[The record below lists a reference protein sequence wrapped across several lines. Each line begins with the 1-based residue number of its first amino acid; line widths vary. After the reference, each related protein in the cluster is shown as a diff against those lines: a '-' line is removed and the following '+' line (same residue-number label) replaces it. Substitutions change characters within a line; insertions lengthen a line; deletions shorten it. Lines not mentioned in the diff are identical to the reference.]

1 MSFNLLVIF
10 LIIITLLLKRKQK
23 LLYQMFCLARQKHVR
38 PKKQQII
45 TFEKLKRFL
54 FLWLEKKKFFYSEI
68 IFSEIF
74 KTQSSNKK
82 LHKKSNP
89 EIFPL

>member
-38 PKKQQII
+38 PKEQQII

-54 FLWLEKKKFFYSEI
+54 FLWLEKKNS
-68 IFSEIF
+68 S
-74 KTQSSNKK
+74 TQK
-82 LHKKSNP
+82 
-89 EIFPL
+89 

>member
-38 PKKQQII
+38 PKKQKII

>member
-10 LIIITLLLKRKQK
+10 LIITLLLKRKQK

-45 TFEKLKRFL
+45 TFEKLKLFL
-54 FLWLEKKKFFYSEI
+54 FLWLEKKI
-68 IFSEIF
+68 LPLINNIFWDF
-74 KTQSSNKK
+74 
-82 LHKKSNP
+82 
-89 EIFPL
+89 

>member
-10 LIIITLLLKRKQK
+10 LIITLLLKRKQK

-45 TFEKLKRFL
+45 TFEKLKLFL
-54 FLWLEKKKFFYSEI
+54 FLWLEKKI
-68 IFSEIF
+68 
-74 KTQSSNKK
+74 SST
-82 LHKKSNP
+82 HK
-89 EIFPL
+89 

>member
-38 PKKQQII
+38 PKKQKII

-54 FLWLEKKKFFYSEI
+54 FLWLEKKNS
-68 IFSEIF
+68 
-74 KTQSSNKK
+74 TQK
-82 LHKKSNP
+82 
-89 EIFPL
+89 

>member
-54 FLWLEKKKFFYSEI
+54 FLWLEKKI
-68 IFSEIF
+68 LLLRNNIF
-74 KTQSSNKK
+74 
-82 LHKKSNP
+82 
-89 EIFPL
+89 